1 METKELINHNI
12 TKWFVTVTRPIRR
25 SSWNLNLGYLVSESK
40 SVTSR
45 HLPHSEHA
53 FGIKEADPSGQKE
66 KGVSALFNSPA
77 SLKPVVLNSSYTLDS
92 LGRLRFFKIR
102 TP

>member
-45 HLPHSEHA
+45 HLLHSEHA

-66 KGVSALFNSPA
+66 KGVSPA
-77 SLKPVVLNSSYTLDS
+77 SFKPVVLNSSYTLDS